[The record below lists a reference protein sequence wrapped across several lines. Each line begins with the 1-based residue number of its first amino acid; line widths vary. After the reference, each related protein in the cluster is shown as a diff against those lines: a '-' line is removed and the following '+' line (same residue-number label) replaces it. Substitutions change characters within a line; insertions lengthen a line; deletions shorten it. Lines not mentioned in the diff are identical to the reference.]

1 MLDTV
6 YSLDLMW
13 MLTIMTITQ
22 SQTLDFTI
30 EVMYEYLVSFYL
42 FADIIQNAFFLYSYR
57 MLLNRCIY
65 LYN

>member
-22 SQTLDFTI
+22 SQALDFTI
-30 EVMYEYLVSFYL
+30 EVMYEYLVLFYL
-42 FADIIQNAFFLYSYR
+42 FADIIQNAFFIQLQ
-57 MLLNRCIY
+57 NAFKQIFIY